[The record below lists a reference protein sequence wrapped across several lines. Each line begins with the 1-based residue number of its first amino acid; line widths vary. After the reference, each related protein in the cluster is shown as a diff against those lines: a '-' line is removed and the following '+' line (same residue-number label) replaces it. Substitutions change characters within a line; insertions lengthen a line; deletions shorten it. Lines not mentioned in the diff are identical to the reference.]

1 MCKVASGI
9 DSQVLGEQEIFGQFK
24 TALRNAK
31 EYKIIGN
38 KLSYF
43 ADKVIEIAKKA
54 RTDTEIGLNSLSV
67 SGLAMKLIKNIF
79 EAPENQNIL
88 VIGAGS
94 LSKSVIENLYDKGI
108 RNIKLVNRT
117 VKKINLGKNFEILSS
132 SLDSLHDQLE
142 LADIV
147 ISSSITEVPL
157 IGKGAIENAL
167 KFRKNKPIL
176 LIDLGVPRNIEDEIR
191 GIEQAYLYSIDDI
204 EKITQENFGQ
214 RSIEAEKAMNI
225 IALESKSKLEAFS
238 EKSSKDLASLQLD
251 QFLNSLSSHEIQQ
264 FKTNGNYSNLVDSIK
279 SMNIANKN
287 LNDFQDLKNLDDH
300 VIKSMIKGFLVMHD
314 SMLKKLEQL
323 QNRINEIQ
331 DLLLDSKTIEDIDK
345 YTLLN
350 KEFSELKPIV
360 EKFDEYNNVLK
371 SIKDANEIIESGDD
385 DLKVLAEDDLKSYQD
400 IPEKL
405 EQELKFML
413 LPKDSADDGSA
424 YLEIR
429 SGAGGDEASIFAG
442 DLFRMYSRLS
452 ERQGWDLEVIDIKP
466 SEQGGLKEVV
476 AKLNGKSVFKV
487 LKFESGVH
495 RVQRVPETES
505 QGRVHTST
513 CTVAVLPEVEE
524 VQDINIDKNDLR
536 VDTFRASGAGGQHV
550 NKTDSAVRLTHIP
563 TGLVV
568 ECQDGRSQH
577 KNKEKA
583 LSLLAAKLKQ
593 QEIDNQQESIAS
605 ERKILVG
612 TGDRSEKIRT
622 YNFPQGRMTDHR
634 IKLTQHNL
642 DQIMDGDIK
651 EICDALLAENQLAML
666 SQLESE

>member
-1 MCKVASGI
+1 M
-9 DSQVLGEQEIFGQFK
+9 
-24 TALRNAK
+24 
-31 EYKIIGN
+31 
-38 KLSYF
+38 
-43 ADKVIEIAKKA
+43 
-54 RTDTEIGLNSLSV
+54 
-67 SGLAMKLIKNIF
+67 
-79 EAPENQNIL
+79 
-88 VIGAGS
+88 
-94 LSKSVIENLYDKGI
+94 
-108 RNIKLVNRT
+108 
-117 VKKINLGKNFEILSS
+117 
-132 SLDSLHDQLE
+132 
-142 LADIV
+142 
-147 ISSSITEVPL
+147 
-157 IGKGAIENAL
+157 
-167 KFRKNKPIL
+167 
-176 LIDLGVPRNIEDEIR
+176 
-191 GIEQAYLYSIDDI
+191 
-204 EKITQENFGQ
+204 
-214 RSIEAEKAMNI
+214 
-225 IALESKSKLEAFS
+225 
-238 EKSSKDLASLQLD
+238 
-251 QFLNSLSSHEIQQ
+251 
-264 FKTNGNYSNLVDSIK
+264 
-279 SMNIANKN
+279 
-287 LNDFQDLKNLDDH
+287 
-300 VIKSMIKGFLVMHD
+300 
-314 SMLKKLEQL
+314 
-323 QNRINEIQ
+323 
-331 DLLLDSKTIEDIDK
+331 
-345 YTLLN
+345 
-350 KEFSELKPIV
+350 
-360 EKFDEYNNVLK
+360 
-371 SIKDANEIIESGDD
+371 
-385 DLKVLAEDDLKSYQD
+385 KVLAEDDLKSYQD

-651 EICDALLAENQLAML
+651 EICDALLAENQLVML

>member
-1 MCKVASGI
+1 MLIEKI
-9 DSQVLGEQEIFGQFK
+9 DIVEKRYDEIYQ
-24 TALRNAK
+24 L
-31 EYKIIGN
+31 IGN
-38 KLSYF
+38 PEIIADQKKYIELNKELKDLS
-43 ADKVIEIAKKA
+43 
-54 RTDTEIGLNSLSV
+54 
-67 SGLAMKLIKNIF
+67 
-79 EAPENQNIL
+79 
-88 VIGAGS
+88 
-94 LSKSVIENLYDKGI
+94 
-108 RNIKLVNRT
+108 KLVNKGRLYRDAIDQ
-117 VKKINLGKNFEILSS
+117 KKEAEEYLNSS
-132 SLDSLHDQLE
+132 DDKDMIEMAKEQLE
-142 LADIV
+142 V
-147 ISSSITEVPL
+147 SKESINSLEEEIKIML
-157 IGKGAIENAL
+157 IPKDPDDS
-167 KFRKNKPIL
+167 KN
-176 LIDLGVPRNIEDEIR
+176 VVVEIR
-191 GIEQAYLYSIDDI
+191 AG
-204 EKITQENFGQ
+204 T
-214 RSIEAEKAMNI
+214 
-225 IALESKSKLEAFS
+225 
-238 EKSSKDLASLQLD
+238 
-251 QFLNSLSSHEIQQ
+251 
-264 FKTNGNYSNLVDSIK
+264 
-279 SMNIANKN
+279 
-287 LNDFQDLKNLDDH
+287 
-300 VIKSMIKGFLVMHD
+300 
-314 SMLKKLEQL
+314 
-323 QNRINEIQ
+323 
-331 DLLLDSKTIEDIDK
+331 
-345 YTLLN
+345 
-350 KEFSELKPIV
+350 
-360 EKFDEYNNVLK
+360 
-371 SIKDANEIIESGDD
+371 
-385 DLKVLAEDDLKSYQD
+385 
-400 IPEKL
+400 
-405 EQELKFML
+405 
-413 LPKDSADDGSA
+413 
-424 YLEIR
+424 
-429 SGAGGDEASIFAG
+429 GGDEASIFAG

-452 ERQGWDLEVIDIKP
+452 ERQGWNLEVIDIKP

>member
-1 MCKVASGI
+1 
-9 DSQVLGEQEIFGQFK
+9 
-24 TALRNAK
+24 
-31 EYKIIGN
+31 
-38 KLSYF
+38 
-43 ADKVIEIAKKA
+43 
-54 RTDTEIGLNSLSV
+54 
-67 SGLAMKLIKNIF
+67 
-79 EAPENQNIL
+79 
-88 VIGAGS
+88 
-94 LSKSVIENLYDKGI
+94 
-108 RNIKLVNRT
+108 
-117 VKKINLGKNFEILSS
+117 
-132 SLDSLHDQLE
+132 
-142 LADIV
+142 
-147 ISSSITEVPL
+147 
-157 IGKGAIENAL
+157 
-167 KFRKNKPIL
+167 
-176 LIDLGVPRNIEDEIR
+176 
-191 GIEQAYLYSIDDI
+191 
-204 EKITQENFGQ
+204 
-214 RSIEAEKAMNI
+214 
-225 IALESKSKLEAFS
+225 
-238 EKSSKDLASLQLD
+238 
-251 QFLNSLSSHEIQQ
+251 
-264 FKTNGNYSNLVDSIK
+264 
-279 SMNIANKN
+279 
-287 LNDFQDLKNLDDH
+287 
-300 VIKSMIKGFLVMHD
+300 MHD
-314 SMLKKLEQL
+314 SMLKKLDQL

-345 YTLLN
+345 YTFLN

-550 NKTDSAVRLTHIP
+550 NKTDLAVRLTHMP

>member
-1 MCKVASGI
+1 
-9 DSQVLGEQEIFGQFK
+9 
-24 TALRNAK
+24 
-31 EYKIIGN
+31 
-38 KLSYF
+38 
-43 ADKVIEIAKKA
+43 
-54 RTDTEIGLNSLSV
+54 
-67 SGLAMKLIKNIF
+67 
-79 EAPENQNIL
+79 
-88 VIGAGS
+88 
-94 LSKSVIENLYDKGI
+94 
-108 RNIKLVNRT
+108 
-117 VKKINLGKNFEILSS
+117 
-132 SLDSLHDQLE
+132 
-142 LADIV
+142 
-147 ISSSITEVPL
+147 
-157 IGKGAIENAL
+157 
-167 KFRKNKPIL
+167 
-176 LIDLGVPRNIEDEIR
+176 
-191 GIEQAYLYSIDDI
+191 
-204 EKITQENFGQ
+204 
-214 RSIEAEKAMNI
+214 
-225 IALESKSKLEAFS
+225 
-238 EKSSKDLASLQLD
+238 
-251 QFLNSLSSHEIQQ
+251 
-264 FKTNGNYSNLVDSIK
+264 
-279 SMNIANKN
+279 
-287 LNDFQDLKNLDDH
+287 
-300 VIKSMIKGFLVMHD
+300 MHD
-314 SMLKKLEQL
+314 SMLKKLDQL

-331 DLLLDSKTIEDIDK
+331 DLLLDPKTIEDIDE

-360 EKFDEYNNVLK
+360 EKFGEYNSVLK
-371 SIKDANEIIESGDD
+371 SIKDANEIIELGDEE
-385 DLKVLAEDDLKSYQD
+385 LKGLAEDDLKSYLD

-413 LPKDSADDGSA
+413 LPKDSSDDGSA

-442 DLFRMYSRLS
+442 DLFRMYTRLS
-452 ERQGWDLEVIDIKP
+452 ERQGWNLEVIDIKP

-513 CTVAVLPEVEE
+513 CTVAVLPEVAE
-524 VQDINIDKNDLR
+524 VQDINIDENDLR